1 MTQSNDPN
9 SASDSAAVLRCWQDN
24 AAPWTAAVR
33 EARIRSRTLVTN
45 KAILDAILAR
55 RPNRVL
61 DLGCGEGWLSWSLAA
76 TGMRVLGVDAIGALV
91 DAAKS
96 SPSDAEPTP
105 LFRKLDYDKVPLALV
120 GERFD
125 LIVCNFSLLDHA
137 CVSKLMRAIS
147 TLLAP
152 NGTLLIQT
160 LHPDYVG
167 TPETRV
173 DGWRRES
180 WQGIGDDFHG
190 QAPWYYRTMSSWRRL
205 FAESGLQLTQQIE
218 PQHPETGLPASV
230 IFVLRDG

>member
-9 SASDSAAVLRCWQDN
+9 SDAESAAVLRCWQDN

-33 EARIRSRTLVTN
+33 EAKIRSRTLVTN
-45 KAILDAILAR
+45 KAVVDAILAR
-55 RPNRVL
+55 APKRVL

-76 TGMRVLGVDAIGALV
+76 KGIRVLGVDAIEALV

-105 LFRKLDYDKVPLALV
+105 LFRQLDYDKVPLALV

-125 LIVCNFSLLDHA
+125 LIVCNFSLLDQVGVA
-137 CVSKLMRAIS
+137 KLMRAIS

-167 TPETRV
+167 TAQTRS
-173 DGWRRES
+173 DGWRSES
-180 WQGIGDDFHG
+180 WQGIGDDFRG
-190 QAPWYYRTMSSWRRL
+190 KAPWYYRTMRSWRQL
-205 FAESGLQLTQQIE
+205 FAESGLQLTQRVE
-218 PQHPETGLPASV
+218 PLHPETGLPASV
-230 IFVLRDG
+230 IFVLGGG